1 MEMQKSKDREKK
13 GKSSLSVDSNSIM
26 EKVEKIGE
34 ELLKKKNFT
43 DQLTKLLRKQIKSD
57 EKLERKQTNPVTGI
71 KDCILDDDKNIDLEK
86 AKLSNPFIRP
96 KMTLTER
103 KSIIEN
109 MRKENQKKFATMYS
123 SDRNSPVRDE

>member
-43 DQLTKLLRKQIKSD
+43 DQLTKLLRKQLKSD

-71 KDCILDDDKNIDLEK
+71 KDCILDDDKNIDLDK